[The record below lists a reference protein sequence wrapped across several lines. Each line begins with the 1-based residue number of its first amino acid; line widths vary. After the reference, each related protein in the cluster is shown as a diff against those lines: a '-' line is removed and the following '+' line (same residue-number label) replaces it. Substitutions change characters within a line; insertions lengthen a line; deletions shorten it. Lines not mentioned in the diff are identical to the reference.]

1 MKDGSDIWKSTTIPW
16 EYEIK
21 FFQGEGD
28 LDSNGLNFGNV
39 GIFTALF
46 VDSVEKKESEVT
58 QTVLIVKDTNP
69 ALEME
74 IVEFKS
80 PCGGEFWNEKP

>member
-1 MKDGSDIWKSTTIPW
+1 MKMEVISGNQQEFHGSTKSR
-16 EYEIK
+16 
-21 FFQGEGD
+21 FFLGEGD

-58 QTVLIVKDTNP
+58 
-69 ALEME
+69 
-74 IVEFKS
+74 
-80 PCGGEFWNEKP
+80 